1 MQEQLA
7 HYQNKLAFEID
18 SWDLKVAIE
27 AGEKII
33 VLDVRSPELYAEE
46 HLPGAVNFPHR
57 TMSEETTRELD
68 RSILFVTYCN
78 GIGCNG
84 STKGALNLT
93 KLGFRVK
100 ELIGGIEW
108 WKKEGYPTSKASDPT
123 TVITCG
129 C

>member
-1 MQEQLA
+1 MEEQLA
-7 HYQNKLAFEID
+7 HYQSKLAFEID
-18 SWDLKVAIE
+18 SWDLKVALE
-27 AGEKII
+27 AGEKI
-33 VLDVRSPELYAEE
+33 VVVDTRSPELYASE
-46 HLPGAVNFPHR
+46 HIPGAINFPHR
-57 TMSEETTRELD
+57 TMNPETTRDLD
-68 RSILFVTYCN
+68 RSALFVTYCN

-108 WKKEGYPTSKASDPT
+108 WKQEGYPTSKVADAA
-123 TVITCG
+123 VVTCG

>member
-18 SWDLKVAIE
+18 SWDLKVALE

-46 HLPGAVNFPHR
+46 HLSGAINFPHR
-57 TMSEETTRELD
+57 MMTTETTRELD
-68 RSILFVTYCN
+68 RSALFVTYCN

-84 STKGALNLT
+84 STKGAFNLT

-108 WKKEGYPTSKASDPT
+108 WKKEGYPTSKVSEPAI
-123 TVITCG
+123 TVACG

>member
-7 HYQNKLAFEID
+7 YYQNKLAFEID
-18 SWDLKVAIE
+18 SWDLKVALE
-27 AGEKII
+27 AGEKIV
-33 VLDVRSPELYAEE
+33 VLDVRSPELYGEE

-57 TMSEETTRELD
+57 TMTAETTRELD
-68 RSILFVTYCN
+68 RTALFVTYCN

-93 KLGFRVK
+93 KLDFRVK

-108 WKKEGYPTSKASDPT
+108 WKREGYPTSKVPEPA
-123 TVITCG
+123 IAACG